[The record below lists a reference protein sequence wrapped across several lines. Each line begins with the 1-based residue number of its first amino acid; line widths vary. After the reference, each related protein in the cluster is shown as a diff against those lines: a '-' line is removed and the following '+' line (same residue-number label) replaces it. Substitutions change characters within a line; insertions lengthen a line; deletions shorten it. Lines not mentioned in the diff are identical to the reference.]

1 MEGIVLAGILSIIFL
16 LVKYRQD
23 IVDFVK
29 RKLGR

>member
-1 MEGIVLAGILSIIFL
+1 MEGIVLAGILLGIFFGIR
-16 LVKYRQD
+16 YRHD

>member
-23 IVDFVK
+23 IIDFIK